1 MEPEPPADAPKLTA
15 WIDTDG
21 EDDQLHIVVSENGQ
35 VYDRVETHIGVLA
48 ANNQIFEAFERPPIT
63 LVTLY
68 NRQVNERTA
77 GDGPE
82 PDAEIE
88 APPEA

>member
-1 MEPEPPADAPKLTA
+1 MDTEPPADAPQLTA

-48 ANNQIFEAFERPPIT
+48 ANNQIFEAFDRPPVT

-68 NRQVNERTA
+68 NRLVKENPANGEA
-77 GDGPE
+77 
-82 PDAEIE
+82 DAEP
-88 APPEA
+88 APEV